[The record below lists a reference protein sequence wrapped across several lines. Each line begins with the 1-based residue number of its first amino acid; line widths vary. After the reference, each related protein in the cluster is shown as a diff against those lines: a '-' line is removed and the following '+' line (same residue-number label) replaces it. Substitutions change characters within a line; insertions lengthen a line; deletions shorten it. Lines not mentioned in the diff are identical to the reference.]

1 MNKFKKITLTFL
13 LFISVSSFSQDT
25 KAMRDAFTNSFLFES
40 KTLYIDAIKV
50 MKDVY
55 SDKSYLINAR
65 LGWLCYLNKEYSN
78 SIIYYK
84 KAADLNPK
92 ATEPLW
98 GLVMPLIA
106 QENWTEV
113 EAVYLNI
120 VRFDPKNSLVNY
132 RLGMIYYYRKNY
144 AEALKYFDVTLTLY
158 PFDYDSMIMSAWT
171 TYFLGRKEEA
181 KVLFTRVLIMYQS
194 DPSGLEGAALCNK

>member
-1 MNKFKKITLTFL
+1 MRTIKKITLGFCLFL
-13 LFISVSSFSQDT
+13 SLQSFTQET
-25 KAMRDAFTNSFLFES
+25 KPMKDAFTNSFLFES
-40 KTLYIDAIKV
+40 KTMYLDAIKV

-65 LGWLCYLNKEYSN
+65 LGWLCYLNKEYVN
-78 SIIYYK
+78 SVTYYK
-84 KAADLNPK
+84 KAAELNPK

-106 QENWTEV
+106 QEKWTEV

-144 AEALKYFDVTLTLY
+144 TEALKYFDVTLTLY

-181 KVLFTRVLIMYQS
+181 KVLFTRVLIIYQS
-194 DPSGLEGAALCNK
+194 DPSGLEGEELCKK

>member
-1 MNKFKKITLTFL
+1 MRTIKKITLGFCLFL
-13 LFISVSSFSQDT
+13 SLQSFSQET
-25 KAMRDAFTNSFLFES
+25 KPMKDAFTNSFLFES
-40 KTLYIDAIKV
+40 KTMYLDAIKV

-65 LGWLCYLNKEYSN
+65 LGWLCYLNKEYLN
-78 SIIYYK
+78 SVTYYK
-84 KAADLNPK
+84 KAAELNPK

-106 QENWTEV
+106 QEKWTEV

-132 RLGMIYYYRKNY
+132 RLGMIYYYRKNIHIQMCR
-144 AEALKYFDVTLTLY
+144 LKKSRISYSFFYIFEQIYL
-158 PFDYDSMIMSAWT
+158 
-171 TYFLGRKEEA
+171 
-181 KVLFTRVLIMYQS
+181 
-194 DPSGLEGAALCNK
+194 